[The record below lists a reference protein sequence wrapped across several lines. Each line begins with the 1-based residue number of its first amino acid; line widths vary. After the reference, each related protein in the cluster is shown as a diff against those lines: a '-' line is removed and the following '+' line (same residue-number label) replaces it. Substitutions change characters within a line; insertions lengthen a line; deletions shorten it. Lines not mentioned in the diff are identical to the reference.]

1 MSILSDVNPI
11 AGDALFLLSKFRGV
25 IFLPATKKEE
35 IIFTCMMA
43 FGMVL
48 DMSSYNALWNLGWQ
62 GPWFQAALH
71 NMLREYWV
79 ALPVAYFIGSP
90 LAFRLARRY
99 WHQKK
104 TFPIGMGIATPLL
117 MVPMMTTLIHF
128 LFLHTTS
135 PQILFPAYLR
145 NYLFAWPLQL
155 LLVGPLVRFLFR
167 RLMAAGK

>member
-1 MSILSDVNPI
+1 
-11 AGDALFLLSKFRGV
+11 
-25 IFLPATKKEE
+25 
-35 IIFTCMMA
+35 
-43 FGMVL
+43 
-48 DMSSYNALWNLGWQ
+48 
-62 GPWFQAALH
+62 
-71 NMLREYWV
+71 MLREYWV